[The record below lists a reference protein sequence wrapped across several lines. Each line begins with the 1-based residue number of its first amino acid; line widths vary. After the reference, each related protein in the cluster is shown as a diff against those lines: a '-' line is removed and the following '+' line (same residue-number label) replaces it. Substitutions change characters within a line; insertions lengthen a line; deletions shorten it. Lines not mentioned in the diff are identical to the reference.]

1 MTNKELKAKITRLE
15 AELIEMKNKVETLP
29 DIEKG
34 IFKPEYEEEY
44 WFISDMGE
52 IYNDTWF
59 DTGVDHKRDKIDNC
73 FPTEQLAEDTL
84 RMLKLIKKA
93 KESQCD
99 FIPDWEDDMQ
109 DKYLLYYGMESILIV
124 SDNSLN
130 LAPILGFWEEEA
142 TCKKFIHE
150 NHEELIWFFTEYK
163 R

>member
-93 KESQCD
+93 KESRID
-99 FIPDWEDDMQ
+99 FIPDWGNEAQEKYYLYFEDNKMRT
-109 DKYLLYYGMESILIV
+109 GSNFSV
-124 SDNSLN
+124 NV
-130 LAPILGFWEEEA
+130 APIFGYWKEEKV
-142 TCKKFIHE
+142 CRKFIRE

-163 R
+163 K